1 MISVNKIVFSQKM
14 QYRDYSHYPAT
25 VIQHAVGH
33 KIYNFAWL
41 QRKITVLLI

>member
-14 QYRDYSHYPAT
+14 QYSDYSHYPAT

-33 KIYNFAWL
+33 KIYDLTWL
-41 QRKITVLLI
+41 QRKITVLRI